1 MLLLSRRDA
10 AARGLLHERPAAWR
24 HYGPVA
30 PVALWPALTYA
41 GPPAEP
47 PSDYAASVDPVTLL
61 VTIVVV
67 FVVNSLLEEVFY
79 RRWLRTRWERVLG
92 RVLGML

>member
-1 MLLLSRRDA
+1 M
-10 AARGLLHERPAAWR
+10 
-24 HYGPVA
+24 
-30 PVALWPALTYA
+30 ALWPALTYA